1 MASGWDGIE
10 EFLAV
15 YDCGRFAL
23 AAEALGLSPSHVSRA
38 IQRLE
43 AKLQAR
49 LFVRSTRQVT
59 PTETGHA
66 FALSCRKLVETR
78 DESFRAI
85 AAQGAPTGSLRITCP
100 VAFGERHVA
109 PVLRRL
115 VEAYPQIEV
124 ALDLDNRVLD
134 LAAHRYD
141 LAIRTGRLSDSRLIG
156 TRIATRRLHLAAA
169 PAYLDRHGTPAS
181 LADLARHACLLGT
194 APVWR
199 FVDAA
204 GRRADFRPKARWR
217 CNSGFAV
224 ADAAIAGLGL
234 CQLPDFYVADAI
246 AAGSLIALL
255 DAHAVPEEPVW
266 AVYPDRQHL
275 QPKVRIAIDMLREAL
290 AGQAG
295 TRDMPGSG
303 GDRPHPD

>member
-169 PAYLDRHGTPAS
+169 PPISTGTARRQGLPTLPAMPACWALPRSGASSTPPAAVPTFAPRRAGAATAASRSPTPRSPAS
-181 LADLARHACLLGT
+181 ASANFPISMSPT
-194 APVWR
+194 PSPP
-199 FVDAA
+199 AA
-204 GRRADFRPKARWR
+204 
-217 CNSGFAV
+217 
-224 ADAAIAGLGL
+224 
-234 CQLPDFYVADAI
+234 
-246 AAGSLIALL
+246 
-255 DAHAVPEEPVW
+255 
-266 AVYPDRQHL
+266 
-275 QPKVRIAIDMLREAL
+275 
-290 AGQAG
+290 
-295 TRDMPGSG
+295 
-303 GDRPHPD
+303 